1 MRFIPQSSY
10 SIQEIEQQCRDA
22 INPPAVQQVTLRQ
35 VGYSNVIQF
44 ASRYQQPV
52 AAWVTQTVL
61 MYDFKLLP
69 WTWAQ
74 SR

>member
-1 MRFIPQSSY
+1 MTLNCSLAFFFVILIMRFIPQSSY

-52 AAWVTQTVL
+52 AA
-61 MYDFKLLP
+61 
-69 WTWAQ
+69 
-74 SR
+74 